1 VTEFDPGQI
10 LAVLERH
17 GVEYVVIGGLA
28 AALHGSPFVTT
39 DVDVTPRRA
48 KKNLESLSAALKE
61 LDAKIRTEAVP
72 EGVPFD
78 HDANSLARVDL
89 LNLTTR
95 FGDLD
100 ISLDPVGTRGYEDLA
115 RDAKPFELGSVR
127 VLVASLADVV
137 RSKEAAGREKDRLVL
152 PTLRRL
158 LEEGAAD
165 RSRRWSGGA

>member
-1 VTEFDPGQI
+1 MADEFKPGEI
-10 LAVLERH
+10 LAVLQRH
-17 GVEYVVIGGLA
+17 GVEFVIIGGLA

-39 DVDVTPRRA
+39 DIDVTPRRA
-48 KKNLESLSAALKE
+48 HKNLGRLSAALKKLE
-61 LDAKIRTEAVP
+61 ARIRTEAIA
-72 EGVPFD
+72 EGLPFD
-78 HDANSLARVDL
+78 HDARSLANMSL

-100 ISLDPVGTRGYEDLA
+100 ISIEPIGTTGYEDLV
-115 RDAKPFELGSVR
+115 RDAESFELGGVR

-158 LEEGAAD
+158 LEEGEAE
-165 RSRRWSGGA
+165 

>member
-1 VTEFDPGQI
+1 VAEFQPGEI
-10 LAVLERH
+10 LAVLKRH
-17 GVEYVVIGGLA
+17 GVDHVVIGGLA

-48 KKNLESLSAALKE
+48 KKNLERLSEALTE
-61 LDAKIRTEAVP
+61 LDARIRTGAVP

-78 HDANSLARVDL
+78 HDADSLARVDL

-100 ISLDPVGTRGYEDLA
+100 ISLDPVGTRGYEDLV
-115 RDAKPFELGSVR
+115 RDATPFELGSVR

-158 LEEGAAD
+158 LEEG
-165 RSRRWSGGA
+165 RGE

>member
-1 VTEFDPGQI
+1 MANSFQPAEI
-10 LAVLERH
+10 LSVLERH
-17 GVEYVVIGGLA
+17 GVEFVVIGGLA
-28 AALHGSPFVTT
+28 AALQGSPFVTT

-48 KKNLESLSAALKE
+48 HKNLERLSAALKE
-61 LDAKIRTEAVP
+61 LEARIRTEEAP
-72 EGVPFD
+72 EGFPFD
-78 HDANSLARVDL
+78 HDARSLAGLGL

-100 ISLDPVGTRGYEDLA
+100 ISIEPVGTAGYGDLV
-115 RDAKPFELGSVR
+115 RDAKSFELGGVR

-158 LEEGAAD
+158 LEEGLK
-165 RSRRWSGGA
+165 

>member
-1 VTEFDPGQI
+1 MADSFRPAEI

-17 GVEYVVIGGLA
+17 GVEFVIIGGLA

-39 DVDVTPRRA
+39 DIDVTPRRA
-48 KKNLESLSAALKE
+48 RKNLERLSAALKE
-61 LDAKIRTEAVP
+61 LDARIRTEAVP

-78 HDANSLARVDL
+78 HDASSLTAVSL

-100 ISLDPVGTRGYEDLA
+100 ISIEPVGTSGYEDLA
-115 RDAKPFELGSVR
+115 RDAKPFDLSGVR

-158 LEEGAAD
+158 LEEGQAAD
-165 RSRRWSGGA
+165 

>member
-1 VTEFDPGQI
+1 MADEFKPGEI

-17 GVEYVVIGGLA
+17 GVEFVVIGGLA

-39 DVDVTPRRA
+39 DIDITPRRA
-48 KKNLESLSAALKE
+48 QRNLERLSAALKE
-61 LDAKIRTEAVP
+61 LDARIRTEAIP
-72 EGVPFD
+72 AGLPFD
-78 HDANSLARVDL
+78 HTARSLAGVSL

-100 ISLDPVGTRGYEDLA
+100 ISIEPVGTAGYEDIA
-115 RDAKPFELGSVR
+115 RDAKPFEVGGAR

-158 LEEGAAD
+158 LEEGHVKN
-165 RSRRWSGGA
+165 SGGE